1 MWKVC
6 YNEKKVEGGMRMF
19 SVPYTFAN
27 EDESYITIPALKRFA
42 REKKNED
49 LKTTVDRPQLLQDIE
64 NYANQ
69 SPENEAEVLDWL
81 DQVLVEGIKD
91 VQIKLIDDESFTTS
105 FIDQDEFVEKVL
117 EPLIVNKT
125 NRHLNK
131 GYTESLGVFRYE
143 ITNESVFG
151 RRIRLYMGKLL
162 CTFDKKHGAAT
173 VPYPI
178 AVDVYCDAGIIV
190 ARAKSKSGLYK
201 YEEDFVLEKATPTK
215 SEKETAVAIK
225 WVAEKLVLNTRKSFV
240 AETVFKSQLYDMLE
254 KYTKTPTEI
263 INLMDAKKTEI
274 DGVVETVMHQI
285 CNLRAAYREDVK
297 SNVLNMVEKYFSI
310 SYPNKQIFIKDRE
323 AYPLKLNATDEED
336 SKVEQTAALEE
347 PLQSKAIFFDNKKML
362 QKSRACDGVTF
373 MFARLNTM
381 YCSRQFKVKIVV
393 NKDYCMLKFT
403 EYTMEEDIIHV
414 LFSLIGTT
422 GLAE

>member
-1 MWKVC
+1 
-6 YNEKKVEGGMRMF
+6 MF

-27 EDESYITIPALKRFA
+27 EDESYITVPALKRFA
-42 REKKNED
+42 REKKKED
-49 LKTTVDRPQLLQDIE
+49 LKTTVDRPQLIQDIE

-69 SPENEAEVLDWL
+69 SPEKEEEVLDWL

-91 VQIKLIDDESFTTS
+91 VQIKLIDDESFTAS
-105 FIDQDEFVEKVL
+105 FVNQDEFVEKVL

-131 GYTESLGVFRYE
+131 GYTDSLGVFRYE

-178 AVDVYCDAGIIV
+178 AVDVYCDAGMIV

-201 YEEDFVLEKATPTK
+201 YEENFVLEKATPTK
-215 SEKETAVAIK
+215 SEKETASAIK
-225 WVAEKLVLNTRKSFV
+225 WVAEKLVLNTRKSFE
-240 AETVFKSQLYDMLE
+240 AETVFKSQLYNMLE

-263 INLMDAKKTEI
+263 IDLMNAKKTEI
-274 DGVVETVMHQI
+274 DGVVEAVMHQI
-285 CNLRAAYREDVK
+285 CNLRTAYREDVK

>member
-1 MWKVC
+1 
-6 YNEKKVEGGMRMF
+6 MF

-91 VQIKLIDDESFTTS
+91 VQIKLIDDESFTTL

-215 SEKETAVAIK
+215 SEKETAAAIK
-225 WVAEKLVLNTRKSFV
+225 WVAEKLVLNTRKSFE

-297 SNVLNMVEKYFSI
+297 SNVLNMVEKNFSI

>member
-1 MWKVC
+1 
-6 YNEKKVEGGMRMF
+6 MF

-27 EDESYITIPALKRFA
+27 EDESYITVPALKRFA
-42 REKKNED
+42 REKKKED
-49 LKTTVDRPQLLQDIE
+49 LKTTVDRPQLIQDIE

-69 SPENEAEVLDWL
+69 SPEKEEEVLDWL

-91 VQIKLIDDESFTTS
+91 VQIKLIDDESFTAS
-105 FIDQDEFVEKVL
+105 FVNQDEFVEKVL

-131 GYTESLGVFRYE
+131 GYTDSLGVFRYE

-178 AVDVYCDAGIIV
+178 AVDVYCDAGMIV

-201 YEEDFVLEKATPTK
+201 YEENFVLEKATPTK
-215 SEKETAVAIK
+215 SEKETASAIK
-225 WVAEKLVLNTRKSFV
+225 WVAEKLVLNTRKSFE
-240 AETVFKSQLYDMLE
+240 AETVFKSQLYNMLE

-263 INLMDAKKTEI
+263 IDLMNAKKTEI

-285 CNLRAAYREDVK
+285 CNLRTAYREDVK

-414 LFSLIGTT
+414 LFSLIGAT

>member
-1 MWKVC
+1 
-6 YNEKKVEGGMRMF
+6 MF

-27 EDESYITIPALKRFA
+27 EDESYITVPALKRFA
-42 REKKNED
+42 REKKKED
-49 LKTTVDRPQLLQDIE
+49 LKTTVDRPQLIQDIE

-69 SPENEAEVLDWL
+69 SPEKEEEVLDWL

-91 VQIKLIDDESFTTS
+91 VQIKLIDDESFTAS
-105 FIDQDEFVEKVL
+105 FVNQDEFVEKVL

-131 GYTESLGVFRYE
+131 GYTDSLGVFRYE

-173 VPYPI
+173 VSYPI
-178 AVDVYCDAGIIV
+178 AVDVYCDAGMIV

-215 SEKETAVAIK
+215 SEKETASAIK
-225 WVAEKLVLNTRKSFV
+225 WVAEKLVLNTRKSFE
-240 AETVFKSQLYDMLE
+240 AETVFKSQLYNMLE

-263 INLMDAKKTEI
+263 IDLMNAKKTEI

-285 CNLRAAYREDVK
+285 CNLRTAYREDVK

-414 LFSLIGTT
+414 LFSLIGAT

>member
-1 MWKVC
+1 
-6 YNEKKVEGGMRMF
+6 MF

-64 NYANQ
+64 NYASQ
-69 SPENEAEVLDWL
+69 SPEKEEEVLDWL

-117 EPLIVNKT
+117 EPLIVNKA

-131 GYTESLGVFRYE
+131 GYTDSLGVFRYE

-162 CTFDKKHGAAT
+162 CAFDKKHGAAT

-215 SEKETAVAIK
+215 SEKETAAAIK
-225 WVAEKLVLNTRKSFV
+225 WVSDKFVLNTRKSFE
-240 AETVFKSQLYDMLE
+240 AETVFKSRLYNMLE

-274 DGVVETVMHQI
+274 DGVVEAVMHQI
-285 CNLRAAYREDVK
+285 CNLRTAYREDVK

>member
-1 MWKVC
+1 
-6 YNEKKVEGGMRMF
+6 MF

-27 EDESYITIPALKRFA
+27 EDESYITMPALKRFA
-42 REKKNED
+42 KEKKKED
-49 LKTTVDRPQLLQDIE
+49 LKTTVDRPQLIQDIE

-69 SPENEAEVLDWL
+69 SLEKEEEVLDWL

-91 VQIKLIDDESFTTS
+91 VQVKLIDDESFTTS
-105 FIDQDEFVEKVL
+105 FISQDEFVEKIL
-117 EPLIVNKT
+117 NPLIVDQTNK
-125 NRHLNK
+125 HLNK
-131 GYTESLGVFRYE
+131 GYTEELSVFRYD
-143 ITNESVFG
+143 ITNETVFG

-162 CTFDKKHGAAT
+162 CTFDKKHGAAK

-201 YEEDFVLEKATPTK
+201 YVEDFVLEAAIPTK
-215 SEKETAVAIK
+215 SEKETATAIK
-225 WVAEKLVLNTRKSFV
+225 WVAEKLQLNTKKSYE
-240 AETVFKSQLYDMLE
+240 AEMVFKSCLYNMLE
-254 KYTKTPTEI
+254 RYTKTPNEI
-263 INLMDAKKTEI
+263 IDLMNAKKTEI

-285 CNLRAAYREDVK
+285 CNLRTAYREDVK

-414 LFSLIGTT
+414 LFSLIGAT
-422 GLAE
+422 GFAE

>member
-1 MWKVC
+1 
-6 YNEKKVEGGMRMF
+6 MF

-117 EPLIVNKT
+117 EPLIINKT

-143 ITNESVFG
+143 IINESVFG

-215 SEKETAVAIK
+215 SEKETAAAIK
-225 WVAEKLVLNTRKSFV
+225 WVAEKLVLNTRKSFE

>member
-1 MWKVC
+1 
-6 YNEKKVEGGMRMF
+6 MF

-27 EDESYITIPALKRFA
+27 EDESYITVPALKRFA
-42 REKKNED
+42 REKKKED
-49 LKTTVDRPQLLQDIE
+49 LKTTVDRPQLIQDIE

-69 SPENEAEVLDWL
+69 SPEKEEEVLDWL

-91 VQIKLIDDESFTTS
+91 VQIKLIDDESFTAS
-105 FIDQDEFVEKVL
+105 FINQDEFVEKVL
-117 EPLIVNKT
+117 KPLIVNRT
-125 NRHLNK
+125 NRHLNI
-131 GYTESLGVFRYE
+131 GYTASLGVFRYE

-201 YEEDFVLEKATPTK
+201 YEENFVLEKAIPTK
-215 SEKETAVAIK
+215 SEKETASAIK
-225 WVAEKLVLNTRKSFV
+225 WVAEKLGLNTRKSFE
-240 AETVFKSQLYDMLE
+240 AETVFKSKLYNMLE

-263 INLMDAKKTEI
+263 IDLMNAKKTEI

-285 CNLRAAYREDVK
+285 CNLRTAYREDVK

-381 YCSRQFKVKIVV
+381 YCSRQFKVKIIV

-414 LFSLIGTT
+414 LFSLIGAT

>member
-1 MWKVC
+1 
-6 YNEKKVEGGMRMF
+6 MF

-81 DQVLVEGIKD
+81 DQGLVEGIKD

-151 RRIRLYMGKLL
+151 RKIRLYMGKLL

-215 SEKETAVAIK
+215 SEKETAAAIK
-225 WVAEKLVLNTRKSFV
+225 WVAEKLVLNTRKSFE
-240 AETVFKSQLYDMLE
+240 AETVFKSRLYDMLE

>member
-1 MWKVC
+1 
-6 YNEKKVEGGMRMF
+6 MF

-42 REKKNED
+42 REKKKED

-151 RRIRLYMGKLL
+151 RKIRLYMGKLL

-215 SEKETAVAIK
+215 SEKETAAAIK
-225 WVAEKLVLNTRKSFV
+225 WVAEKLVLNTRKSFE
-240 AETVFKSQLYDMLE
+240 AETVFKSRLYDMLE

>member
-1 MWKVC
+1 
-6 YNEKKVEGGMRMF
+6 MF

-42 REKKNED
+42 REKKKED
-49 LKTTVDRPQLLQDIE
+49 LKTTVDRPQLIQDIE

-69 SPENEAEVLDWL
+69 SPEKEEEVLDWL

-91 VQIKLIDDESFTTS
+91 VQIKLIDDESFTAS
-105 FIDQDEFVEKVL
+105 FINQDEFVEKVL
-117 EPLIVNKT
+117 EPLIVNKI

-131 GYTESLGVFRYE
+131 GYTASLGVFRYE

-201 YEEDFVLEKATPTK
+201 YEENFVLEKATPTK
-215 SEKETAVAIK
+215 SEKETASAIK
-225 WVAEKLVLNTRKSFV
+225 WVAEKLVLNIRKSFE
-240 AETVFKSQLYDMLE
+240 AETVFKSRLYNMLE

-263 INLMDAKKTEI
+263 IDLMNAKKTEI
-274 DGVVETVMHQI
+274 DGVVEAVMHQI
-285 CNLRAAYREDVK
+285 CNLWTAYREDVK

-414 LFSLIGTT
+414 LFSLIGAT

>member
-1 MWKVC
+1 
-6 YNEKKVEGGMRMF
+6 MF

-69 SPENEAEVLDWL
+69 LPENEAEVLDWL

-215 SEKETAVAIK
+215 SEKETAAAIK
-225 WVAEKLVLNTRKSFV
+225 WVAEKLVLNTRKSFE

>member
-1 MWKVC
+1 
-6 YNEKKVEGGMRMF
+6 MF

-178 AVDVYCDAGIIV
+178 AVDVYCDAGIII

-215 SEKETAVAIK
+215 SEKETAAAIK
-225 WVAEKLVLNTRKSFV
+225 WVAEKLVLNTRKSFE

>member
-1 MWKVC
+1 
-6 YNEKKVEGGMRMF
+6 MF

-27 EDESYITIPALKRFA
+27 EDESYITVPALKRFA
-42 REKKNED
+42 REKKKED
-49 LKTTVDRPQLLQDIE
+49 LKTTVDRPQLIQDIE

-69 SPENEAEVLDWL
+69 SPEKEEEVLDWL

-91 VQIKLIDDESFTTS
+91 VQIKLIDDESFTAS
-105 FIDQDEFVEKVL
+105 FVNQDEFVEKVL

-131 GYTESLGVFRYE
+131 GYTDSLGVFRYE

-178 AVDVYCDAGIIV
+178 AVDVYCDAGMIV

-215 SEKETAVAIK
+215 SEKETASAIK
-225 WVAEKLVLNTRKSFV
+225 WVAEKLVLNTRKSFE
-240 AETVFKSQLYDMLE
+240 AETVFKSQLYNMLE

-263 INLMDAKKTEI
+263 IDLMNAKKTEI

-285 CNLRAAYREDVK
+285 CNLRTAYREDVK

-414 LFSLIGTT
+414 LFSLIGAT

>member
-1 MWKVC
+1 
-6 YNEKKVEGGMRMF
+6 MF

-69 SPENEAEVLDWL
+69 SPETEAEVLDWL

-215 SEKETAVAIK
+215 SEKETAAAIK
-225 WVAEKLVLNTRKSFV
+225 WVAEKLVLNTRKSFE

-285 CNLRAAYREDVK
+285 CNLRTAYREDVK

>member
-1 MWKVC
+1 
-6 YNEKKVEGGMRMF
+6 MF

-151 RRIRLYMGKLL
+151 RKIRLYMGKLL

-215 SEKETAVAIK
+215 SEKETAAAIK
-225 WVAEKLVLNTRKSFV
+225 WVAEKLVLNTRKSFE
-240 AETVFKSQLYDMLE
+240 AETVFKSRLYDMLE

-381 YCSRQFKVKIVV
+381 YRSRQFKVKIVV

>member
-69 SPENEAEVLDWL
+69 SPENETEVLDWL

-215 SEKETAVAIK
+215 SEKETAAAIK
-225 WVAEKLVLNTRKSFV
+225 WVAEKLVLNTRKSFE
-240 AETVFKSQLYDMLE
+240 AETVFKSRLYDMLE

-285 CNLRAAYREDVK
+285 CNLRTAYREDVK

-381 YCSRQFKVKIVV
+381 YCSRQFKVKIVE

>member
-27 EDESYITIPALKRFA
+27 EDESYIMIPALKRFA

-215 SEKETAVAIK
+215 SEKETAAAIK
-225 WVAEKLVLNTRKSFV
+225 WVAEKLVLNTRKSFE

-285 CNLRAAYREDVK
+285 CNLRTAYREDVK

>member
-1 MWKVC
+1 
-6 YNEKKVEGGMRMF
+6 MF

-215 SEKETAVAIK
+215 SEKETAAAIK
-225 WVAEKLVLNTRKSFV
+225 WVAEKLVLNTRKSFE

-274 DGVVETVMHQI
+274 NGVVETVMHQI

>member
-69 SPENEAEVLDWL
+69 SPENETEVLDWL

-201 YEEDFVLEKATPTK
+201 YEKDFVLEKATPTK
-215 SEKETAVAIK
+215 SEKETAAAIK
-225 WVAEKLVLNTRKSFV
+225 WVAEKLVLNTRKSFE
-240 AETVFKSQLYDMLE
+240 AETVFKSRLYDMLE

-285 CNLRAAYREDVK
+285 CNLRTAYREDVK

>member
-1 MWKVC
+1 
-6 YNEKKVEGGMRMF
+6 MF

-151 RRIRLYMGKLL
+151 RKIRLYMGKLL

-215 SEKETAVAIK
+215 SEKETAAAIK
-225 WVAEKLVLNTRKSFV
+225 WVAEKLVLNTRKSFE
-240 AETVFKSQLYDMLE
+240 AETVFKSRLYDMLE

-310 SYPNKQIFIKDRE
+310 SYPNNQIFIKDRE

-373 MFARLNTM
+373 IFARLNTM

>member
-1 MWKVC
+1 
-6 YNEKKVEGGMRMF
+6 MF

-201 YEEDFVLEKATPTK
+201 YEEDFVLEKATPT
-215 SEKETAVAIK
+215 
-225 WVAEKLVLNTRKSFV
+225 
-240 AETVFKSQLYDMLE
+240 ETVFKSQLYDMLE

>member
-1 MWKVC
+1 
-6 YNEKKVEGGMRMF
+6 MF

-215 SEKETAVAIK
+215 SEKETAAAIK
-225 WVAEKLVLNTRKSFV
+225 WVAEKLVLNTRKSFE

-274 DGVVETVMHQI
+274 DGVVEIVMHQI
-285 CNLRAAYREDVK
+285 CNLRTAYREDVK

>member
-1 MWKVC
+1 
-6 YNEKKVEGGMRMF
+6 MF

-27 EDESYITIPALKRFA
+27 EDESYITVPALKRFA
-42 REKKNED
+42 REKKKED
-49 LKTTVDRPQLLQDIE
+49 LKTTVDRPQLIQDIE

-69 SPENEAEVLDWL
+69 SPEKEEKVLDWL
-81 DQVLVEGIKD
+81 DQVLIEGIKD
-91 VQIKLIDDESFTTS
+91 VQIKLIDDESFTAS
-105 FIDQDEFVEKVL
+105 FVNQDEFVEKVL

-131 GYTESLGVFRYE
+131 GYTDSLGVFRYE

-178 AVDVYCDAGIIV
+178 AVDVYCDAGMIV

-201 YEEDFVLEKATPTK
+201 YEENFVLEKATPTK
-215 SEKETAVAIK
+215 SEKETASAIK
-225 WVAEKLVLNTRKSFV
+225 WVAEKLVLNTRKSFE
-240 AETVFKSQLYDMLE
+240 AETVFKSQLYNMLE

-263 INLMDAKKTEI
+263 IDLMNAKKTEI

-285 CNLRAAYREDVK
+285 CNLRTAYREDVK

-414 LFSLIGTT
+414 LFSLIGAT

>member
-1 MWKVC
+1 
-6 YNEKKVEGGMRMF
+6 MF

-162 CTFDKKHGAAT
+162 CTFDKKHGVAT

-215 SEKETAVAIK
+215 SEKETAAAIK
-225 WVAEKLVLNTRKSFV
+225 WVAEKLVLNTRKSFE

>member
-1 MWKVC
+1 
-6 YNEKKVEGGMRMF
+6 MF

-215 SEKETAVAIK
+215 SEKETAAAIK
-225 WVAEKLVLNTRKSFV
+225 WVAEKLVLNTRKSFE

-285 CNLRAAYREDVK
+285 CNLRA
-297 SNVLNMVEKYFSI
+297 
-310 SYPNKQIFIKDRE
+310 